1 MVHSQVSFAFPVREG
16 GQESAC
22 VALSLMA
29 SVSKCL

>member
-1 MVHSQVSFAFPVREG
+1 MVHSQVSFAFPVREA
-16 GQESAC
+16 GQERAC

>member
-1 MVHSQVSFAFPVREG
+1 MHSQVSFAFPVREG
-16 GQESAC
+16 GQKERAC